1 VSHAIHHRWESCSS
15 QLSNRIHTW
24 PTLLERGS
32 IENDQLTIPC
42 ALQACNRAGEWRAV
56 QLHTTLSLDP
66 LNPQFW
72 VAVLQIIVID
82 ILLSG
87 DNAVVIALACRN
99 LPPEQ
104 RRLGIFWGVG
114 GAIVLRVVLTFFAVT
129 LLSLSYVKLVGGALL
144 MWIGVKLVLPQPE
157 EGGHEIKAAGNLF
170 AAIRTIIVADL
181 VMSLDNVIA
190 VAAAARD
197 SVFLLVFGLALS
209 IPLMV
214 WASQLILRLMDRFPM
229 IIVGGGALLGWIS
242 LSMAIADPVVKPSL
256 EAVQHWLSWL
266 APAMGALI
274 VIFIGW
280 RAAARQPKPA
290 GQIVDLVTDGADE
303 TKGDKHA

>member
-1 VSHAIHHRWESCSS
+1 V
-15 QLSNRIHTW
+15 HT
-24 PTLLERGS
+24 P
-32 IENDQLTIPC
+32 LT
-42 ALQACNRAGEWRAV
+42 
-56 QLHTTLSLDP
+56 LDP

-72 VAVLQIIVID
+72 VAVLQIVVID

-99 LPPEQ
+99 LPPQQ
-104 RRLGIFWGVG
+104 RRQGIFWGVG
-114 GAIVLRVVLTFFAVT
+114 GAIALRVVLTFFAVT
-129 LLSLSYVKLVGGALL
+129 LLTLSYVKLVGGALL

-157 EGGHEIKAAGNLF
+157 GGGHEIKAAGNLF
-170 AAIRTIIVADL
+170 AAIRTIIVADF

-229 IIVGGGALLGWIS
+229 IIVGGGALLGWIA
-242 LSMAIADPVVKPSL
+242 LSMAIADPVVKPAL
-256 EAVQHWLSWL
+256 EPVQHWLSWV
-266 APAMGALI
+266 APALGAVI
-274 VIFIGW
+274 VIVIGW
-280 RAAARQPKPA
+280 LAAARQPAPA
-290 GQIVDLVTDGADE
+290 GRVIDLAADDGDKSE
-303 TKGDKHA
+303 GDKHA